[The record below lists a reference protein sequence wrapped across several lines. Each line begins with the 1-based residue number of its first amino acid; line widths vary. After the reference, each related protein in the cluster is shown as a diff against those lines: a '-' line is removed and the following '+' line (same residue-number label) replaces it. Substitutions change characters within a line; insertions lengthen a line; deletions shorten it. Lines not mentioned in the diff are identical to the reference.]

1 VADSP
6 GRSRN
11 GGRTGPGAG
20 GPGRAEHESASGP
33 GHTDTGKRERP
44 DTGPVGGQATG
55 SVMTPDAGSPAAPEG
70 APPDALLV
78 VLRGIGAWMF
88 LTDQHLIVAR
98 DGADWRPRTG
108 FRAYSLDSI
117 RHIRIELG
125 SAPSGRIAAW
135 TTGAEEVISMFFDV
149 RSLDRA
155 HELLDVARPL
165 IARSWRGRSGT
176 EREPDDWAPVSSGSA
191 PIGRGRR

>member
-1 VADSP
+1 M
-6 GRSRN
+6 
-11 GGRTGPGAG
+11 
-20 GPGRAEHESASGP
+20 
-33 GHTDTGKRERP
+33 
-44 DTGPVGGQATG
+44 GGQARALVARGGPSTNPPRGPATRTQG
-55 SVMTPDAGSPAAPEG
+55 SANGRTRAGSPAAPEG